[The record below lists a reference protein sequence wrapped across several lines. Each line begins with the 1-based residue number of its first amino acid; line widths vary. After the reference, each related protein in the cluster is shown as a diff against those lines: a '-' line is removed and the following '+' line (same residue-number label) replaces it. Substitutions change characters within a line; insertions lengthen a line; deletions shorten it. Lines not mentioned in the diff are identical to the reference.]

1 MLKNPVFWIV
11 IIGLVLLLFGASR
24 LPDIAGNVGKS
35 LKVFKKEIKEL
46 QDDTDLSD
54 AKTVLHEDQTAT
66 PQQSTSQ
73 STSQTQ
79 QAQPQQAPP
88 AQPNQAPQ
96 SAADA
101 QPTDAPQPPPE
112 QRNDTTTT

>member
-11 IIGLVLLLFGASR
+11 IIGLVLLLFGARR

-54 AKTVLHEDQTAT
+54 AKTVLHEDQSAT

-73 STSQTQ
+73 AQ

-101 QPTDAPQPPPE
+101 QPTEAPQPTPE

>member
-46 QDDTDLSD
+46 QEDTDISVD
-54 AKTVLHEDQTAT
+54 DVTGQRKDETGTTGSASSPSTDSPSSPSFDQKHDDPRYT
-66 PQQSTSQ
+66 
-73 STSQTQ
+73 
-79 QAQPQQAPP
+79 
-88 AQPNQAPQ
+88 
-96 SAADA
+96 
-101 QPTDAPQPPPE
+101 
-112 QRNDTTTT
+112 

>member
-101 QPTDAPQPPPE
+101 QPTEAPQPTPE

>member
-54 AKTVLHEDQTAT
+54 AKTVLQEDQTAT
-66 PQQSTSQ
+66 PQQ
-73 STSQTQ
+73 
-79 QAQPQQAPP
+79 QAQQAPP
-88 AQPNQAPQ
+88 AQPTQAPQ
-96 SAADA
+96 SAPPA
-101 QPTDAPQPPPE
+101 QPTEAPQPTPE

>member
-46 QDDTDLSD
+46 QEDTDMSD
-54 AKTVLHEDQTAT
+54 AKTVLHDDQPTQ
-66 PQQSTSQ
+66 QQST
-73 STSQTQ
+73 
-79 QAQPQQAPP
+79 PP
-88 AQPNQAPQ
+88 AQQTPAQPAP
-96 SAADA
+96 A
-101 QPTDAPQPPPE
+101 QPTQAQQPAQE
-112 QRNDTTTT
+112 QRNDTTTS